1 MKRNIA
7 KILTL
12 YKQHYRE
19 KYSYELDTEYSCF
32 GYYDGLDI
40 SEVEN
45 EKNRLSLSKGSINI
59 TDTWFG
65 ILNMAGKPKLVNGSN
80 SQQNFVLFYTD
91 NESDT
96 ENNEELFWKED
107 QAFLAVMF
115 VQLKGNENQGL
126 NDYINAIRR
135 FIVEEYGNNDCKIIS
150 YRLIDNA
157 DFLLVI
163 KGNSYIKI
171 SNIVRE
177 IQNIKSIIYVNT
189 IFSVHS
195 KYLKGSVLKE
205 DETLEGVRL
214 EISAKE
220 EGAVSKLV
228 KKIEEELDQPLV
240 LKNSLY
246 RFHHNSYVIQLP
258 PICMS
263 DLLRLFKEEAALTHR
278 NGLYGKL
285 IYNINTSIENI
296 YVYRKSDEEESGE
309 SDTKDENEQGWCEKN

>member
-228 KKIEEELDQPLV
+228 KKIEEELYLQGISSIAGIDEAGRGPLAGPV
-240 LKNSLY
+240 VVACVMMSRDSMIEGVNDSKKVSEKKREKLY
-246 RFHHNSYVIQLP
+246 EEI
-258 PICMS
+258 I
-263 DLLRLFKEEAALTHR
+263 KEAIRIWSGNYFTRR
-278 NGLYGKL
+278 N
-285 IYNINTSIENI
+285 
-296 YVYRKSDEEESGE
+296 R
-309 SDTKDENEQGWCEKN
+309 

>member
-205 DETLEGVRL
+205 DETLE
-214 EISAKE
+214 EIDTSAF
-220 EGAVSKLV
+220 
-228 KKIEEELDQPLV
+228 EEELRE
-240 LKNSLY
+240 Y
-246 RFHHNSYVIQLP
+246 FTEHYY
-258 PICMS
+258 
-263 DLLRLFKEEAALTHR
+263 DLLNTGYNDFLSEITEVPDEISSLNNKYGDLTQLAIKHKLDPKKFAHFV
-278 NGLYGKL
+278 NKL
-285 IYNINTSIENI
+285 IKKIVIYCIRVYSYIND
-296 YVYRKSDEEESGE
+296 VDLQDMPG
-309 SDTKDENEQGWCEKN
+309 